1 MVKEWI
7 TKLTAYQ
14 IPHSDNPELVRVLGD
29 AVKIRNWQLAGL
41 IDGDAFINQYELSL
55 TLHFS
60 QVSVLY
66 MLRERFGETVVWAP
80 GKNAFRWRITRAN
93 ELQGVA
99 KLFIYFCFLV

>member
-1 MVKEWI
+1 MELPYL
-7 TKLTAYQ
+7 TKTNTQ
-14 IPHSDNPELVRVLGD
+14 EIISDDNF
-29 AVKIRNWQLAGL
+29 NWQLAGL